1 MDERVNVIF
10 PLIFQLFDTRKY
22 SNVKYLY
29 KILDAGLIDKLE
41 VREWIEF
48 YPNLVPEV
56 AQDIQQK
63 QTLILKGKS
72 VSQKNLGLSKHLTI
86 LDLDHCM
93 LDILLLCNI

>member
-1 MDERVNVIF
+1 M
-10 PLIFQLFDTRKY
+10 
-22 SNVKYLY
+22 KYLY

-41 VREWIEF
+41 VREWVEF

-72 VSQKNLGLSKHLTI
+72 VSQKI
-86 LDLDHCM
+86 
-93 LDILLLCNI
+93 